1 MKKRRIAIVA
11 FLLVACMV
19 IGIGY
24 ANLSKNLTISSMMQS
39 EPDSGNFHVFFLK
52 EAEYITNVQN
62 ATATVGDTR
71 IIANFNSANF
81 LKAPGNEATATFTI
95 KNETPDLAAKVYLP
109 TLNITLAS
117 GYYKPTCVFV
127 DAAGNELTAT
137 SQQKLLTEGEGEGAK
152 SYVLLQP
159 NETVKVKI
167 TCTLDKT
174 PETAISAE
182 FSYTI
187 NAKSTAITPAE

>member
-52 EAEYITNVQN
+52 EAEYITDVQN

-81 LKAPGNEATATFTI
+81 LKAPGDIATATFTI
-95 KNETPDLAAKVYLP
+95 KNETLDLAAKVYLP
-109 TLNITLAS
+109 TLNATVAS
-117 GYYKPTCVFV
+117 GYYTPTCAFV
-127 DAAGNELTAT
+127 DASGNELTTT
-137 SQQKLLTEGEGEGAK
+137 STQKLLTEGDGVDAK
-152 SYVLLQP
+152 TYVLLQP

-167 TCTLDKT
+167 TCTLHKT
-174 PETAISAE
+174 PESTVSGE

-187 NAKSTAITPAE
+187 NAKSTAAG

>member
-1 MKKRRIAIVA
+1 M
-11 FLLVACMV
+11 
-19 IGIGY
+19 
-24 ANLSKNLTISSMMQS
+24 
-39 EPDSGNFHVFFLK
+39 
-52 EAEYITNVQN
+52 
-62 ATATVGDTR
+62 
-71 IIANFNSANF
+71 
-81 LKAPGNEATATFTI
+81 
-95 KNETPDLAAKVYLP
+95 
-109 TLNITLAS
+109 
-117 GYYKPTCVFV
+117 FV
-127 DAAGNELTAT
+127 DAAGNELTET

>member
-24 ANLSKNLTISSMMQS
+24 ANLSKNLTISSLMQS
-39 EPDSGNFHVFFLK
+39 EPDSENFHVFFLK
-52 EAEYITNVQN
+52 EAEYITNVSN

-81 LKAPGNEATATFTI
+81 LKAPGDVATATFTV

-109 TLNITLAS
+109 TLNVTVAS
-117 GYYKPTCVFV
+117 GFYTPECAFV
-127 DAAGNELTAT
+127 DAAGNELTESSA
-137 SQQKLLTEGEGEGAK
+137 QPLVVEGESK
-152 SYVLLQP
+152 YVLLQP
-159 NETVKVKI
+159 NETVKVKV
-167 TCTLDKT
+167 TCTLHRT
-174 PETAISAE
+174 PEAAVRGE

-187 NAKSTAITPAE
+187 NAKSTAVTP